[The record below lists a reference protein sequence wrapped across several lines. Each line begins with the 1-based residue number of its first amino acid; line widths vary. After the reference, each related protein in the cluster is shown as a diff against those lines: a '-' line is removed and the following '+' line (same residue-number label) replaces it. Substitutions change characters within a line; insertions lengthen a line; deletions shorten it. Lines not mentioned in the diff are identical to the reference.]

1 MNDSRLSILTKTTFV
16 LLFVSPAIIDL
27 PLLMS
32 SPGNSYYNPSSDI
45 REGGNNSVLLLT
57 GNPDTFYCDNENA
70 TCFVD
75 GDIGHDY
82 DNIDDDSYAM
92 GKLITNDCT
101 NITNINAG
109 SCTDEDFEDYNNL
122 VSKANDFKLMLKL
135 ELEFETTTRT
145 FVILPPSPSIDPSS
159 SSSSSSSPSSSMI
172 FSLMIV
178 GPLFLWMILPS

>member
-1 MNDSRLSILTKTTFV
+1 
-16 LLFVSPAIIDL
+16 
-27 PLLMS
+27 MS

-82 DNIDDDSYAM
+82 DADDGDYSK
-92 GKLITNDCT
+92 GKLLTNDCT

-122 VSKANDFKLMLKL
+122 LSKANHFKLMLKL

-145 FVILPPSPSIDPSS
+145 FVILPPSPSIDPSL
-159 SSSSSSSPSSSMI
+159 SSSSSPSSSSSI
-172 FSLMIV
+172 VFSLMIV
-178 GPLFLWMILPS
+178 GPLFFWR